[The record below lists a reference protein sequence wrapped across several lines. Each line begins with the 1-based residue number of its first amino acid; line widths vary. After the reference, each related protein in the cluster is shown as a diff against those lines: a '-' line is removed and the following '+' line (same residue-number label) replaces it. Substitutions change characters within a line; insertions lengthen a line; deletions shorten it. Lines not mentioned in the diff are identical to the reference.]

1 MKKGGGAD
9 LPATP
14 SCRAFE
20 ESLSPFRSAVDSVI
34 EAFAL
39 RLSTDL
45 GSSLPRPLLTGR
57 LQDEELSW
65 DNVEEVVLGGD
76 YLDHFHSYQKL
87 EERDEKTMEYHV
99 DQGLLLT
106 FTPGLMMDLDG
117 VTGVSE
123 GFYVRDVSGEEH
135 EVLFD
140 GTDDLVFMLGDAVN
154 Q

>member
-1 MKKGGGAD
+1 
-9 LPATP
+9 
-14 SCRAFE
+14 
-20 ESLSPFRSAVDSVI
+20 
-34 EAFAL
+34 
-39 RLSTDL
+39 
-45 GSSLPRPLLTGR
+45 
-57 LQDEELSW
+57 
-65 DNVEEVVLGGD
+65 
-76 YLDHFHSYQKL
+76 
-87 EERDEKTMEYHV
+87 MEYHV

-140 GTDDLVFMLGDAVN
+140 GTDDLVLMLGDGVN